1 MIALIKTFTLQPSA
15 VRSEQFHGTSST
27 SSISSSFAVK
37 IDRLPDS
44 PPPGGNKV
52 AGSFAVRIYRLPD
65 SLRGNRVA
73 DSFALA
79 YGGYELDGVILDK
92 ELEKTKLIRQK

>member
-15 VRSEQFHGTSST
+15 VSEHLQGT

-44 PPPGGNKV
+44 QRDNKV
-52 AGSFAVRIYRLPD
+52 AS
-65 SLRGNRVA
+65 
-73 DSFALA
+73 SFALA
-79 YGGYELDGVILDK
+79 YGGYELNGVILAK
-92 ELEKTKLIRQK
+92 KLEKTKLIRQK

>member
-1 MIALIKTFTLQPSA
+1 MIALIKTFTLQPRA
-15 VRSEQFHGTSST
+15 ISEQLHGT

-44 PPPGGNKV
+44 HG
-52 AGSFAVRIYRLPD
+52 
-65 SLRGNRVA
+65 GNRVA
-73 DSFALA
+73 GSFALA
-79 YGGYELDGVILDK
+79 YGGYELDGVILDT

>member
-15 VRSEQFHGTSST
+15 VSEQFHGT

-44 PPPGGNKV
+44 LGGNRV
-52 AGSFAVRIYRLPD
+52 AGSFALV
-65 SLRGNRVA
+65 
-73 DSFALA
+73 

>member
-15 VRSEQFHGTSST
+15 VSKYFPGDNKVASSFAVKIDLDRLPD
-27 SSISSSFAVK
+27 SLGDNKVAGSFAVK

-44 PPPGGNKV
+44 LGDNKV
-52 AGSFAVRIYRLPD
+52 AG
-65 SLRGNRVA
+65 
-73 DSFALA
+73 SFALA

-92 ELEKTKLIRQK
+92 KLEKTKLIRQR

>member
-1 MIALIKTFTLQPSA
+1 MIALIKTFTLQQSA
-15 VRSEQFHGTSST
+15 VSEHFHGT

-44 PPPGGNKV
+44 LGGNKV
-52 AGSFAVRIYRLPD
+52 AG
-65 SLRGNRVA
+65 
-73 DSFALA
+73 SFALA
-79 YGGYELDGVILDK
+79 YGGYELNGVILDK